1 MYYDTLYED
10 MKKEGELDFIKNKD
24 KLVSVEVDGW

>member
-10 MKKEGELDFIKNKD
+10 MKKEAELDFIKNKD